1 MFFFLVERSSKTH
14 TRHPPPHSDLNL
26 VRQVRDHWG
35 FQQTARL
42 PMYASLLTRAAGL
55 AFEPQVIRDTG
66 VDAVQ
71 ADPVDGEAK
80 D

>member
-1 MFFFLVERSSKTH
+1 M
-14 TRHPPPHSDLNL
+14 
-26 VRQVRDHWG
+26 RQVRDHWG

-71 ADPVDGEAK
+71 GDPVDGEAK